1 MPTPTTTTT
10 TTLPGP
16 KGWPF
21 FGVLKEF
28 AGDRRAFML
37 STRQTHGDLVG
48 YHVGMIRFVQL
59 GHPDLIESVL
69 VGRHK
74 ECVKDQITAS
84 LDLLLGK
91 GLLTNEGDA
100 WRAQRK
106 LLAPSFQPRHLGAYA
121 ASMVAH
127 TDRAADALTDGVH
140 DVHHMMTGIT
150 LGIVLETLFGA
161 DPADTTAPV
170 QQVGAIME
178 AYVKEFERMHFGAAR
193 LIPGFV
199 PGGPI
204 ARTRRIA
211 KDLDVIFR
219 DLLRVRREHP
229 PGDDM
234 LSRMLEARDEQG
246 QGMSDAQLR
255 DEAVTMFMAGHETTA
270 VALTYA
276 LYELARHPE
285 YMARIRAEVDAIC
298 PGRAPTA
305 ADVGK
310 LTFTDAFF
318 KETMRL
324 YPPAWIIGREVARP
338 FELGGVTVRPGTQIL
353 MSQWV
358 VHRDPRW
365 FADPEA
371 FTPDRWLDG
380 LAKRLPAFAYFPFGG
395 GPRICIGNHFAMMEG
410 ILVLAAL
417 ARRLDVTPTPDHILE
432 LTPAVTLRP
441 RGKVPLHFK
450 RR

>member
-1 MPTPTTTTT
+1 MSYFLSMLA

-16 KGWPF
+16 KGWPL
-21 FGVLKEF
+21 FGNLKDM

-37 STRQTHGDLVG
+37 ANRRAHGDLVG
-48 YHVGMIRFVQL
+48 YRVAFTQIVQL

-69 VGRHK
+69 VGHYRD
-74 ECVKDQITAS
+74 CVKDQITTS

-91 GLLTNEGDA
+91 GLLTNEGEP

-106 LLAPSFQPRHLGAYA
+106 LLAPSFQPRHLSTYA
-121 ASMVAH
+121 ASMVANA
-127 TDRAADALTDGVH
+127 DRAVDAISDGVH
-140 DVHHMMTGIT
+140 DVHHLMTGIT

-161 DPADTTAPV
+161 DPADGNAPV
-170 QQVGAIME
+170 QQVAKIME
-178 AYVKEFERMHFGAAR
+178 AYVKEFERMHFGAGR
-193 LIPGFV
+193 MIPAFV
-199 PGGPI
+199 PGGPV

-219 DLLRVRREHP
+219 DLVRVRREHP

-234 LSRMLEARDEQG
+234 LSRMLEARDDDG
-246 QGMSDAQLR
+246 KGMTDSQLR

-285 YMARIRAEVDAIC
+285 HLARLRAEVDAVC

-310 LTFTDAFF
+310 LTFADAFF

-338 FELGGVTVRPGTQIL
+338 FELGGVTLPVGTQIL

-380 LAKRLPAFAYFPFGG
+380 LAKRLPTFAYFPFGG

-417 ARRLDVTPTPDHILE
+417 SRRIDVTPIPDHILE

-441 RGKVPLHFK
+441 RGQVPLQFT